1 MQCLL
6 SRTVD
11 DGDEHVGLDDGT
23 EVKAAG
29 SDVGGVNEDDIEA
42 CKTATWEGLEGMG
55 DAATSHHCKR
65 KKRCKS

>member
-42 CKTATWEGLEGMG
+42 CKTAT
-55 DAATSHHCKR
+55 
-65 KKRCKS
+65 